1 MTWTT
6 LHDSLLLTREW
17 QMASVSPSELYRISF
32 VSGGAGIVGVGKY
45 EVGQFDAD
53 GSAFGLRGYRIEPAP
68 LCIAFPKP
76 RFFQSQRLGF
86 RLPTG
91 TNPFSIKIEVNDMPF
106 YNAGNPS
113 GASVSVTSTVQASTT
128 AVVIS
133 PANPD
138 RKMYAIT
145 NNSAKSLFLDF
156 DSEVTLTAYA
166 YEVKAGV
173 VYEMPVPFLGDVRGI
188 WAAGATGSC
197 KVVEFF

>member
-6 LHDSLLLTREW
+6 LHDGLLLTREW
-17 QMASVSPSELYRISF
+17 QMAPVSTSELYRISF
-32 VSGGAGIVGVGKY
+32 VSGAAGIVGVGRY
-45 EVGQFDAD
+45 EVGQFDEE
-53 GSAFGLRGYRIEPAP
+53 GSGFGLRGYRIEPAP
-68 LCIAFPKP
+68 LCVAFPKP
-76 RFFQSQRLGF
+76 KFFNTQRLGF
-86 RLPTG
+86 RLATG
-91 TNPFSIKIEVNDMPF
+91 TNPFTLKLEVNNMPF
-106 YNAGNPS
+106 YNAGNPG
-113 GASVSVTSTVQASTT
+113 GASVSVTTTIAASTT

-156 DSEVTLTAYA
+156 DNEVTLTAYA
-166 YEVKAGV
+166 YEVKPGV